1 MAENGAPP
9 VDMAGLMTY
18 LDRKFDSLNEQNA
31 REAKKATLQL
41 PDIKSKGN
49 LAQYKFCANVAEDVA
64 KVKSAI
70 LDQHSDDA
78 LGKLDKLQAVVDNRI
93 KLIKLADKSPS
104 GWETVNQ
111 YIADDLASDSEDDKK
126 MRKAEKDAARTLKE
140 RKQKRLKTTNA
151 GGGGGPDQVLPL
163 GGPFVTPPLPK
174 APLQGYPDAAKKED
188 TASAV
193 GNKDIGQKPA
203 LLVPEVLPNPQLNRV
218 QNTVVDKIS
227 DFAVLNDVFTD
238 LGFGESIDFN
248 DYVPTKLIPLRGSL
262 LKALP
267 FWREIESSQFILQT
281 IELGYTLPFL
291 SIPNSCF
298 LTNNRS
304 AKDNSVFVESAIV
317 ELLVDNL
324 VEEVFSP

>member
-1 MAENGAPP
+1 M
-9 VDMAGLMTY
+9 
-18 LDRKFDSLNEQNA
+18 
-31 REAKKATLQL
+31 
-41 PDIKSKGN
+41 
-49 LAQYKFCANVAEDVA
+49 
-64 KVKSAI
+64 
-70 LDQHSDDA
+70 
-78 LGKLDKLQAVVDNRI
+78 LG
-93 KLIKLADKSPS
+93 
-104 GWETVNQ
+104 GT
-111 YIADDLASDSEDDKK
+111 
-126 MRKAEKDAARTLKE
+126 
-140 RKQKRLKTTNA
+140 
-151 GGGGGPDQVLPL
+151 DQVLPL

-218 QNTVVDKIS
+218 QNTVDDKIS
-227 DFAVLNDVFTD
+227 DFAVLNYVYTD

-248 DYVPTKLIPLRGSL
+248 DYVPTKLLTLHGSL

-281 IELGYTLPFL
+281 IELGYKLPFL

-304 AKDNSVFVESAIV
+304 AKDNSFFVESAIA
-317 ELLVDNL
+317 ELLVNNL
-324 VEEVFSP
+324 VEEVFLPQLSLTLVSTNRSGKCRLILDLREVNKHLDYLPVKYEDLKIIKQYLEPNSYMFSFDLKSGYHHGEICSPYCK